1 MSRPLTVLVAPD
13 SFKGS
18 LSSVEVARALATGW
32 ARARPGDTVL
42 LAPLADGGEGT
53 LAAIE
58 AAGGWEPMEALVH
71 DPLGRPVTARWLRSA
86 DGTRAV
92 VEMARTSGL
101 SLVPAEARDAVAAT
115 TRGTG
120 ELVRAVLD
128 AGIRRLTLGIG
139 GSATTDGGLGCLV
152 ALGAIWEAAPPNV
165 GVAGQPDSA
174 RLPGPAPD
182 AGSGHLPGPAP
193 DLARVSLDGL
203 DPRLAEL
210 ELRIACDVTNPLL
223 GPNGAAAIYGPQK
236 GADPRQ
242 VALLD
247 AWLARW
253 ADALEAACGRSERDT
268 PGAGAAGGL
277 GFGLLC
283 LRDRLRSLEL
293 VPGVELVMAETDLGG
308 KLAGA
313 DLVLTGEGRIDAQ
326 TAFGKTALGVA
337 RRALAA
343 GLPCIAVG
351 GGVEPEGVQALAAV
365 GAVVVPVAERPQSV
379 ESAMAAGSAPLERAG
394 ERIARLVGLGAILT
408 GHPRRTPGLDRGQ
421 VVIHDNFDDPLP
433 EFEEYT

>member
-1 MSRPLTVLVAPD
+1 MSRPLTVVVAPD

-18 LSSVEVARALATGW
+18 LTSVEVARALAAGW

-53 LAAIE
+53 IAAIE
-58 AAGGWEPMEALVH
+58 AAGGWEPIEALVH

-86 DGTRAV
+86 DGSRGV
-92 VEMARTSGL
+92 VEMAQASGL
-101 SLVPAEARDAVAAT
+101 SLVAPAERDPVRAL

-120 ELVRAVLD
+120 ELVLAALD
-128 AGIRRLTLGIG
+128 AGVRRLTLGIG
-139 GSATTDGGLGCLV
+139 GSATTDGGIGCLE
-152 ALGAIWEAAPPNV
+152 ALGAAWEADPPGAGAP
-165 GVAGQPDSA
+165 
-174 RLPGPAPD
+174 RLPGPV
-182 AGSGHLPGPAP
+182 P
-193 DLARVSLDGL
+193 DLARVSLAGL
-203 DPRLAEL
+203 DPRLAGL
-210 ELRIACDVTNPLL
+210 ELRIACDVANPLL
-223 GPNGAAAIYGPQK
+223 GPTGAAAVYGPQK
-236 GADPRQ
+236 GAHPAC

-253 ADALEAACGRSERDT
+253 ADALEAAAGRAERDT

-283 LRDRLRSLEL
+283 LRDRLHSLEL
-293 VPGVELVMAETDLGG
+293 VPGVELVMAETDLDA

-337 RRALAA
+337 RRAAAA

-351 GGVEPEGVQALAAV
+351 GGVEPEGAAALAAA
-365 GAVVVPVAERPQSV
+365 GAVAVPVAELPQTV
-379 ESAMAAGSAPLERAG
+379 EAAMAAGPGPLERAG
-394 ERIARLVGLGAILT
+394 ERLAHLVGLGALLT
-408 GHPRRTPGLDRGQ
+408 MQRRRTPGRDVI
-421 VVIHDNFDDPLP
+421 VVHDDFDDPLP
-433 EFEEYT
+433 DFEEYG